1 MLPNRYSHF
10 LIPFTLFQHEIDDST
25 PPPFSWYQLPT
36 SCLDPLTSRWF
47 HTPSFL
53 LIPVTHLLPGSSD
66 FPSVIVSLLSSR
78 ALDQVSNK
86 DSLTFLPFSRTSLV
100 FPSLLSFQI
109 GMKTHCCLLLLK
121 KKILSCRPLLTPHP
135 SLRIADSWLQPVSGC
150 ETPLSSP
157 PWLLYWLSAL
167 YFQVRFLDTQLPMGI
182 SFWICN
188 SCLSGCLTQCQSP
201 PPLAP
206 VPPLLLCLLSF
217 HLSQLLKPKPGSHE
231 SPLPFLIFHISHP
244 TNQQILLAL
253 PSKHTWD
260 LATSYHIPA
269 NLQVSKPWTF
279 LLIVL
284 LLPSLVA
291 ISILTAFLFLTMP
304 HKEGS

>member
-1 MLPNRYSHF
+1 MRSQRVRHNWAIEQQRSQEGSEMLPNRYSHF

-121 KKILSCRPLLTPHP
+121 KKILSCRPLLLLIHLFVLLTPGFSLCQDARLLSPHHP
-135 SLRIADSWLQPVSGC
+135 DFRTDC
-150 ETPLSSP
+150 
-157 PWLLYWLSAL
+157 
-167 YFQVRFLDTQLPMGI
+167 
-182 SFWICN
+182 
-188 SCLSGCLTQCQSP
+188 
-201 PPLAP
+201 
-206 VPPLLLCLLSF
+206 LLC
-217 HLSQLLKPKPGSHE
+217 
-231 SPLPFLIFHISHP
+231 ISR
-244 TNQQILLAL
+244 
-253 PSKHTWD
+253 SD
-260 LATSYHIPA
+260 
-269 NLQVSKPWTF
+269 F
-279 LLIVL
+279 
-284 LLPSLVA
+284 
-291 ISILTAFLFLTMP
+291 
-304 HKEGS
+304 